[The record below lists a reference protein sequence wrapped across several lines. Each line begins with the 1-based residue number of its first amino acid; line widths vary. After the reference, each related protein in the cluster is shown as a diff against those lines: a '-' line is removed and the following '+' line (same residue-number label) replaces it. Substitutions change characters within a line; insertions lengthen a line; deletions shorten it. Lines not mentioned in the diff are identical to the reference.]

1 MENKDK
7 QEVID
12 EELSHFGT
20 KDLEEIKDE
29 ETKSWLRGHIDKAWT
44 GVKNTGKAV
53 KRETIETYAATKILL
68 KILSNS
74 EISDKEVAFLKDQSV
89 DIVKALALIGLQAVP
104 GSSVGIIALEK
115 FAKSKGFTV
124 LPKAHDIPKAT
135 SSEDSSQDS
144 PS

>member
-7 QEVID
+7 QEIIN

-29 ETKSWLRGHIDKAWT
+29 KTKSWLRGHIDKAWT
-44 GVKNTGKAV
+44 GVKDVSKAV
-53 KRETIETYAATKILL
+53 VRETVETAAAAKIFL

-74 EISDKEVAFLKDQSV
+74 EISEKEVEFLKDQSV

-104 GSSVGIIALEK
+104 GSSIGIIALEK
-115 FAKSKGFTV
+115 FAKSKGFTI
-124 LPKAHDIPKAT
+124 LPKAQEIPKDDT
-135 SSEDSSQDS
+135 TSEDSAS
-144 PS
+144 